1 MVLTRAACAPENAL
15 RFHPDRWPG
24 RFVACEGVDGVH
36 ALLRTEA
43 GTHRL
48 WMPIPLEPGDPIAC
62 MVASGGDV
70 GGAATAAVQFLR
82 HLAGQGGRLDLR
94 ARVHDQRAQMSLVA
108 LDERRAGAS
117 YRTIAERLYGAAR
130 IAAEDWRTSALRDST
145 IRLVRTGDRLACGH
159 HLQLVARKSEL

>member
-1 MVLTRAACAPENAL
+1 MLTRAARAPENAL

-24 RFVACEGVDGVH
+24 RFFACEGADGVH

-48 WMPIPLEPGDPIAC
+48 WMPRPLKRGDPIAC
-62 MVASGGDV
+62 LVASGG
-70 GGAATAAVQFLR
+70 AASAAVQFLR

-94 ARVHDQRAQMSLVA
+94 ARAQDQRAQMSLVA

-117 YRTIAERLYGAAR
+117 YRTIAERIYGAAR

-145 IRLVRTGDRLACGH
+145 IRLVRTGERLACGH